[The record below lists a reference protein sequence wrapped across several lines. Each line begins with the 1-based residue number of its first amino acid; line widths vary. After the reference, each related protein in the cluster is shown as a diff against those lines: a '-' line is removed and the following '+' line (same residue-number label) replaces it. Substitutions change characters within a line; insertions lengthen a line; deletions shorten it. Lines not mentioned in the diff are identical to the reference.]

1 MMLQLIY
8 SPVLP
13 ILHATGLERIQSF
26 CAQTLLTYQT
36 PYSWVHWVFIIN
48 KTLMGNLMTSS
59 SDVVIWYSNN
69 IPKMKSIIPKISAP
83 TCYHSFS
90 FSALLSPLLYPGL
103 SLFLQLSHCGTAD
116 WATSLYHKALSVEA
130 RSQLAESFPR
140 FLHALVVLPFH
151 PCSHSD
157 TVASSV
163 QVCCWWVRSG
173 TATIWVR
180 AKEAACTF

>member
-26 CAQTLLTYQT
+26 CAHYSHIRHRTHGFIEFLSLTKPWWETWWLPLQMLLFDTQTTFLRWSQSFL
-36 PYSWVHWVFIIN
+36 
-48 KTLMGNLMTSS
+48 
-59 SDVVIWYSNN
+59 
-69 IPKMKSIIPKISAP
+69 KSVLQHVTILS
-83 TCYHSFS
+83 
-90 FSALLSPLLYPGL
+90 LLSPLLYPGL